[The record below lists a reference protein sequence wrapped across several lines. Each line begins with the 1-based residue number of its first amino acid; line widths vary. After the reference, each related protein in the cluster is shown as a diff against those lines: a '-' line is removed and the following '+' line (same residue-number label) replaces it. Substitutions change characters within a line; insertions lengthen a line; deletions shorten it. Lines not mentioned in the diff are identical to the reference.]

1 MSGPRIVLASTSS
14 YRRALLAKLGLP
26 FEAAA
31 PGVDES
37 PLADEVPEALVLRL
51 AQAKALAVAQQ
62 FPGSLVIGSDQ
73 VAVLGGEILGKP
85 LSRERAVAQLQKAA
99 GRRVEFLTGLCVT
112 DGTTVEAELDRCAVV
127 FRDLSAAQIER
138 YVDRDQPLDCAGSF
152 KSESLGIALF
162 QRIEGEDPN
171 ALVGLPLIRLV
182 RLLGRFG
189 LEVL

>member
-26 FEAAA
+26 FETAA

-37 PLADEVPEALVLRL
+37 PLDNEAPDALVLRL

-73 VAVLGGEILGKP
+73 VAVLDGEIVGKP

-127 FRDLSAAQIER
+127 FRELSAGQIER

-152 KSESLGIALF
+152 KSEGLGIALF

-182 RLLGRFG
+182 RLLARFG

>member
-37 PLADEVPEALVLRL
+37 PLADEAPDKLVLRL

-73 VAVLGGEILGKP
+73 VAVLHGEIVGKP
-85 LSRERAVAQLQKAA
+85 LSRERAVAQLRKAA

-112 DGTTVEAELDRCAVV
+112 DGATVEAELDRCAVV
-127 FRDLSAAQIER
+127 FRELSTAQIER

-152 KSESLGIALF
+152 KSEGLGIALF

-182 RLLGRFG
+182 RLLARFG